1 MFGGQPV
8 LTLNDGIMIPQ
19 LGFGVWQVEDKTAP
33 AAVGEALKVGY
44 RLIDT
49 AQGYDNE
56 QGVGEAFRAS
66 GLGRDDVFITTK
78 LRNRE
83 QGYDATLRAFDQS
96 MQKLGLDVLDLFLIH
111 WPLPDLNT
119 YVETWKAF
127 VKLKADGRIRSIGVS
142 NFNPSHL
149 ERIIGETGVTPSVN
163 QIELHPRFQQ
173 RAVRDFHAEHGITIE
188 SWSPLGQG
196 KVLSDPV
203 IQAIAEK
210 YGRSA
215 AQVILRWHLEQGLIA
230 IPKSVTP
237 SRIAENF
244 EIFDFSLDAEDM
256 AQIDALDDPNGK
268 IGPDPET
275 FHFKF

>member
-19 LGFGVWQVEDKTAP
+19 LGFGVWQVEDNTAP
-33 AAVGEALKVGY
+33 ATVGEALKVGY

-96 MQKLGLDVLDLFLIH
+96 MEKLGLDVLDLFLIH

-256 AQIDALDDPNGK
+256 AQIGALDDPDGK